1 MKILFNLFKSEIKL
15 TINILKNIYI
25 LFKIKQIK
33 VKKKQIIRN

>member
-1 MKILFNLFKSEIKL
+1 MKILFNLFKSETKL
-15 TINILKNIYI
+15 TIKILKNIYI